1 VIDLGLDRATV
12 DGPPESVW
20 AILEDADAL
29 ARVLP
34 GAESVTSPGPGRFE
48 GLMATK
54 IGFVTLRADVEA
66 ALQDPDPP
74 LHVRLD
80 LRGRLRGLAGSFAL
94 SIPFDLEAVDG
105 PRGASSR
112 TLIAYTIELRVT
124 GRLAT
129 FGTPMIRETMRRQIA
144 ELVAN
149 VDRELARR
157 RSAGAE

>member
-1 VIDLGLDRATV
+1 VIDLGLDRATL
-12 DGPPESVW
+12 DGGPEALW
-20 AILEDADAL
+20 GILEDADAL

-34 GAESVTSPGPGRFE
+34 GAESVTSSAPGRFE

-66 ALQDPDPP
+66 TLQDPDPP
-74 LHVRLD
+74 RSVRLD

-94 SIPFDLEAVDG
+94 SIPFELEAVDG
-105 PRGASSR
+105 PRGPSSR
-112 TLIAYTIELRVT
+112 TLIAYTVELRMT

-129 FGTPMIRETMRRQIA
+129 FGTPLIREAMRRQIN

-157 RSAGAE
+157 RSAEAE